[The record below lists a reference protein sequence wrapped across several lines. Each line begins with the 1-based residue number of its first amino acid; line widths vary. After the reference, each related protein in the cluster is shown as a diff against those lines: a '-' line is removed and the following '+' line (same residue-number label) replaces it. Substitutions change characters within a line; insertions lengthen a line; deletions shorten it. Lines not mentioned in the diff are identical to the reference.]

1 MICIFVKIDLRKFFQ
16 TYGAEFFIDH
26 CREKRIDLRKFAGVK
41 IAAVGS
47 GTAGT
52 LASSGIYPDIVPEKY
67 TVCDLGEA
75 IAGSVTGRVL
85 ILRAERGSDELNRVL
100 SERGTAFDDVK
111 IYDTVSR
118 EIPPITTD
126 SDYIVFG
133 SSSGVQSFF
142 EGGSTVSADT
152 KIVCIGAQTAKTA
165 GQLTSNTVITAFPHT
180 AAGVAD
186 AIKEDRK

>member
-1 MICIFVKIDLRKFFQ
+1 M
-16 TYGAEFFIDH
+16 
-26 CREKRIDLRKFAGVK
+26 
-41 IAAVGS
+41 S
-47 GTAGT
+47 
-52 LASSGIYPDIVPEKY
+52 P
-67 TVCDLGEA
+67 
-75 IAGSVTGRVL
+75 
-85 ILRAERGSDELNRVL
+85 
-100 SERGTAFDDVK
+100 
-111 IYDTVSR
+111 

-152 KIVCIGAQTAKTA
+152 KIVCIGAQTAETA
-165 GQLTSNTVITAFPHT
+165 RKHTDNTIMTACPHT